1 MSPII
6 LFRITPVNQGKPSA
20 QLCLCSRIIP
30 IACSCLYFS
39 PLSLYEGTFRCL
51 FKGAAIGERVAVSVV
66 GKKWSGAGEDFQ
78 GCWREQDYLQ
88 VGDSLKIRV
97 NGYHREVAF

>member
-1 MSPII
+1 MP
-6 LFRITPVNQGKPSA
+6 LF
-20 QLCLCSRIIP
+20 L
-30 IACSCLYFS
+30 
-39 PLSLYEGTFRCL
+39 TFKSVRGNL
-51 FKGAAIGERVAVSVV
+51 AVSFKGAAIGERVAVSVV

-97 NGYHREVAF
+97 NGYDREVTF